1 MSPLQKG
8 HLKSATD
15 FELDARLGTDAA
27 CGRLCCEI
35 IAFKT
40 SLAISNREGL
50 TSGKSAFGANFVIW
64 E

>member
-1 MSPLQKG
+1 MLAWG
-8 HLKSATD
+8 RTRLAED
-15 FELDARLGTDAA
+15 FAA
-27 CGRLCCEI
+27 LPTRQTSDCEI